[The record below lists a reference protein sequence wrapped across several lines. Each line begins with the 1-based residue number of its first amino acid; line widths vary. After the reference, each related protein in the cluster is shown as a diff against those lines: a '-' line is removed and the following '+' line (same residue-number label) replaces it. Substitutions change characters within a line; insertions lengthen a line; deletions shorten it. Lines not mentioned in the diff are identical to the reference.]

1 MATKKCPYCAE
12 EIQQEAIKCK
22 HCGSWLAPRASDTWG
37 SPDKP
42 HTGSRRLVRSS
53 RDRMFLGVC
62 GGIGDYLGMDPTLVR
77 VVFAVV
83 TVFTAFVP
91 GIVTYFLL
99 GLILPS
105 DVSVSV

>member
-1 MATKKCPYCAE
+1 
-12 EIQQEAIKCK
+12 
-22 HCGSWLAPRASDTWG
+22 
-37 SPDKP
+37 
-42 HTGSRRLVRSS
+42 
-53 RDRMFLGVC
+53 MFLGVC